1 MEKRSLDRHL
11 SMPGA
16 LAFSVG
22 TSVGWGSLVVTCN
35 TYLAQAGPLGS
46 VLGLALGAI
55 VMLVISRSYSALMK
69 AYPEAGGAYSYT
81 KEIFGYDYGFLAAWF
96 MAMTYMAVLWAN
108 ATSLPLFGRIFL
120 GGFFRVGKLYT
131 IFGYDVYLG
140 EILLSV
146 AALVLIGLLCMH
158 FKKAV
163 NVFMIILFGL
173 FSLGILICFGVALF
187 GRTGS
192 MEPLFLE
199 DSSMISQIAKI
210 AVISPWAFIGFESIS
225 HATEELSF
233 ERKKIHR
240 LLVISVIVTLALYV
254 FVTLLSVTAYPS
266 QYGSWFDYIK
276 DLDNL
281 SGIEAL
287 PPFYAAQAYMGEA
300 GVYVLMIALLALV
313 ITSLIGNIS
322 ALSRL
327 FYSMAKDH
335 ILPKK
340 VVMLNK
346 KNIPS
351 AAILMVVL
359 ISVLIP
365 FLGRT
370 AIGWIVDVTTIGAT
384 LIYGVVSAAGIKLA
398 RESKD
403 RRGLIAGIAG
413 LVIMIGFGI
422 YILVP
427 NFVSQSTMAKETFLL
442 FIIWSILGFLFFRY
456 ILRRDKEHRFGTSVV
471 VWVALLSL
479 VLFISLVWMR
489 QSMLASDEEMKTNV
503 EQYYE
508 TAPADR
514 DSAEDV
520 RFISDQLDE
529 QRQDT
534 TRTLLMAMGMFGF
547 VLVIMLTNHSYMSKR
562 SQESEMKANTDT
574 MTGVKNKHAF
584 MTREKEINTNIKD
597 EVMGGFA
604 VVVCD
609 VNGLKKI
616 NDTLGHKAGD
626 EYIIAACR
634 MVCEI
639 FQHSPVYRI
648 GGDEFVAILGGR
660 DFHMRAELMRILH
673 DRSVQHITDGGAVV
687 SGGISDYVPGDDED
701 FHAVFARADEL
712 MYVEKK
718 LLKSLGAVT
727 RDDESDA
734 EAEVEKDPLDD
745 MMNTIVEER
754 AILNVRRS
762 VLIVEDEIINQQILG
777 NVLHEDY
784 QILYASDGVEALECL
799 EEHKEDV
806 ALIMLDLLMPRM
818 GGAELISRVREDDN
832 LQNIPI
838 IVLTADQKTEV
849 ECLQLG
855 AFDFIPK
862 PYPDP
867 EIIRARVNK
876 AIELCEDR
884 NIIHSTERD
893 ALTKLF
899 NIGHFFRYVS
909 LFDQHYPDRPADAIV
924 VDINHFHM
932 VNERYGKEYGDEV
945 LRQIGDKVR
954 LQARKLGGVGC
965 RQSADT
971 FLIYTPHRDNYEEIL
986 AKLSEGL
993 GQLSEVE
1000 KDRQIRLRMGIYYD
1014 VDKSIDIERR
1024 FDRAKM
1030 AADSIRGNYSEAIG
1044 EFDAKMHDEMM
1055 FHDRLLEEFKDA
1067 IQEKQFDVFLQPK
1080 YDIRPD
1086 TPTLTSAEAL
1096 VRWKHPEL
1104 GMISPGV
1111 FIPLLEEHGLI
1122 FDLDYYV
1129 WDATAAYIRYCKDTY
1144 GFSVPVS
1151 VNVSRIDMLLP
1162 NLKSIFEGILEKYS
1176 LTTEDIILEITESAY
1191 TGDAEQVISTVTLF
1205 REDGFGIEMDDFGT
1219 GYSSLGMLSK
1229 LPIDALKLD
1238 MSFVRSAF
1246 SENRDMRMIELI
1258 IDISDRLGVPV
1269 IAEGVETE
1277 EQYRALKEMGCD
1289 IVQGFFFSKPVP
1301 RQEFDRFI
1309 RERSKGTDG
1318 KQGE

>member
-46 VLGLALGAI
+46 VLGLVFGAV
-55 VMLVISRSYSALMK
+55 VMLVISRSYAALMR
-69 AYPEAGGAYSYT
+69 AYPEAGGAYAYT
-81 KEIFGYDYGFLAAWF
+81 KELFGYDHGFLAAWF
-96 MAMTYMAVLWAN
+96 LSMTYLAILWAN

-120 GGFFRVGKLYT
+120 GDFFKFGKLYT
-131 IFGYDVYLG
+131 IFGYDVYIG
-140 EILLSV
+140 EAIFSIS
-146 AALVLIGLLCMH
+146 AIVLICLLCIH

-163 NVFMIILFGL
+163 NVIMIILFGL
-173 FSLGILICFGVALF
+173 FSLGILVCFGVALF
-187 GRTGS
+187 GKTGS

-199 DSSMISQIAKI
+199 DSSLISQIAKI

-225 HATEELSF
+225 HTTEEFSF

-240 LLVISVIVTLALYV
+240 LLVISVVVTLALYIM
-254 FVTLLSVTAYPS
+254 VTLLSVTAYPDRYS
-266 QYGSWFDYIK
+266 SWFEYVR

-287 PPFYAAQAYMGEA
+287 PPFYAAQAYLGNA
-300 GVYVLMIALLALV
+300 GVYILMIALLALV
-313 ITSLIGNIS
+313 ITSLIGNIT

-327 FYSMAKDH
+327 FYAMGKDH
-335 ILPKK
+335 IFPKK
-340 VVMLNK
+340 VTELNK
-346 KNIPS
+346 KNIPG
-351 AAILMVVL
+351 AAIIAVMLVSL
-359 ISVLIP
+359 LIP

-370 AIGWIVDVTTIGAT
+370 AVGWIVDVTTIGAT
-384 LIYGVVSAAGIKLA
+384 LIYGVVSAAGLKLA
-398 RESKD
+398 RESHDK
-403 RRGLIAGIAG
+403 RGIVTGIIG

-427 NFVSQSTMAKETFLL
+427 NFISQGTMAKETFLL
-442 FIIWSILGFLFFRY
+442 FIIWSVLGFLFFRY
-456 ILRRDKEHRFGTSVV
+456 ILQRDREHRFGSSVV

-489 QSMLASDEEMKTNV
+489 QSMLSSDAEMKANV

-508 TAPADR
+508 TARDGR
-514 DSAEDV
+514 DSADDV
-520 RFISDQLDE
+520 AYISEQLE
-529 QRQDT
+529 LQNKDT
-534 TRTLLMAMGMFGF
+534 TRTMLMALGMFGF
-547 VLVIMLTNHSYMSKR
+547 VLVIMLTNHAYMNKR
-562 SQESEMKANTDT
+562 TQESEMKANTDS

-584 MTREKEINTNIKD
+584 MSREKEINANIKD
-597 EVMGGFA
+597 EIAGEFA

-626 EYIIAACR
+626 EYIISACR
-634 MVCEI
+634 MVCDI

-660 DFHMRAELMRILH
+660 DYHMRNELMRLLH
-673 DRSVQHITDGGAVV
+673 DRSVQHIQGGGAVV
-687 SGGISDYVPGDDED
+687 SGGLSDYVPGEDAD
-701 FHAVFARADEL
+701 FHAVFARADGL
-712 MYVEKK
+712 MYEEKK

-727 RDDESDA
+727 RDDES
-734 EAEVEKDPLDD
+734 EAEQPSDFDD
-745 MMNTIVEER
+745 MMNSLVEER

-762 VLIVEDEIINQQILG
+762 VLIVDDEIINQQILG
-777 NVLHEDY
+777 AILEQDY
-784 QILYASDGVEALECL
+784 EILYASDGIEALE
-799 EEHKEDV
+799 EIEAHKDDI
-806 ALIMLDLLMPRM
+806 AMIMLDLLMPRM
-818 GGAELISRVREDDN
+818 GGVELIGRIREDSE
-832 LQNIPI
+832 LKHIPI

-876 AIELCEDR
+876 GIELSEDR

-893 ALTKLF
+893 RLTNLF
-899 NIGHFFRYVS
+899 NIEHFLRYVN
-909 LFDQHYPDRPADAIV
+909 LFDKHYEEKSMDAIV
-924 VDINHFHM
+924 CDVNHFHM
-932 VNERYGKEYGDEV
+932 INERYGKEYGDEV
-945 LRQIGDKVR
+945 LRQIGEKIKK
-954 LQARKLGGVGC
+954 QARKLGGVGC
-965 RQSADT
+965 RQAADT
-971 FLIYTPHRDNYEEIL
+971 FLIYAPHRESYEDVL
-986 AKLSEGL
+986 NLLSEGL
-993 GQLSEVE
+993 GKIEE
-1000 KDRQIRLRMGIYYD
+1000 EDKDGKIRLRMGIYYD
-1014 VDKSIDIERR
+1014 VDKTIDIERR

-1030 AADSIRGNYSEAIG
+1030 AADAIRGNYTTAIG
-1044 EFDAKMHDEMM
+1044 EFDAKMHDQMM
-1055 FHDRLLEEFKDA
+1055 FNDRLLEEFKGA
-1067 IQEKQFDVFLQPK
+1067 IEEKQFSVFLQPK

-1086 TPTLTSAEAL
+1086 VPVLVSAEAL

-1104 GMISPGV
+1104 GMISPGL

-1122 FDLDYYV
+1122 FELDYYV
-1129 WDATAAYIRYCKDTY
+1129 WDATAAYIRYCKDTL

-1151 VNVSRIDMLLP
+1151 VNVSRIDMLMP
-1162 NLKSIFEGILEKYS
+1162 NLKEVFEEILERYS

-1191 TGDAEQVISTVTLF
+1191 TGDASQVISTVTLF
-1205 REDGFGIEMDDFGT
+1205 REDGFGVEMDDFGT

-1246 SENRDMRMIELI
+1246 SEKKDIRMIKLI
-1258 IDISDRLGVPV
+1258 IDIAKHLKVPV

-1277 EQYRALKEMGCD
+1277 EQYLALREMGCD
-1289 IVQGFFFSKPVP
+1289 IVQGYYFSKPVP
-1301 RQEFDRFI
+1301 KEEFDRFI
-1309 RERSKGTDG
+1309 KER
-1318 KQGE
+1318 